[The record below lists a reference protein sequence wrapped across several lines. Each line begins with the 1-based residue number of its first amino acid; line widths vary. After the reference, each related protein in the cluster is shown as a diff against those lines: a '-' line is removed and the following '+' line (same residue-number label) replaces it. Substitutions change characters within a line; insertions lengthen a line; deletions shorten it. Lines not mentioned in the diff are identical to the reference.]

1 MKARD
6 FPRSLWGENPL
17 AAYLVG
23 LCPALAVS
31 NRLSNALLLGAVM
44 LFALLGTGIVSVALE
59 RLVPP
64 GLRHTANL
72 RPGAH
77 LRHTAHLRLGA
88 RLLVASAL
96 VTAAQRFLWAL
107 APTLSAGLGI
117 YLPLLAVNCLL
128 LGSSGV
134 ESWTQGALE
143 AARRGAAFAV
153 VLACLALV
161 REVLGAG
168 TITLF
173 PFGRFGGVVSVP
185 WLPPAR
191 VLAAAPGALLLL
203 GYASALVR
211 WRRGGRQ

>member
-1 MKARD
+1 MNAGD
-6 FPRSLWGENPL
+6 FPRRLWGENPL

-31 NRLSNALLLGAVM
+31 NRLAGALLLAAVM
-44 LFALLGTGIVSVALE
+44 LFALLGTGIASVALE
-59 RLVPP
+59 RLLPP
-64 GLRHTANL
+64 R
-72 RPGAH
+72 
-77 LRHTAHLRLGA
+77 LRLPA

-96 VTAAQRFLWAL
+96 VSAAQHLLGTA

-128 LGSSGV
+128 LGSA
-134 ESWTQGALE
+134 GAGSFSQEVLE
-143 AARRGAAFAV
+143 AAGRGAAFASA
-153 VLACLALV
+153 LAAIALV

-173 PFGRFGGVVSVP
+173 PVGHFRGLVSIRG
-185 WLPPAR
+185 LPPAR

-211 WRRGGRQ
+211 RHGRSSK

>member
-1 MKARD
+1 VKARD

-31 NRLSNALLLGAVM
+31 NRLANALLLGAVM
-44 LFALLGTGIVSVALE
+44 LFALLGTGIASVALE
-59 RLVPP
+59 RLLPS
-64 GLRHTANL
+64 R
-72 RPGAH
+72 
-77 LRHTAHLRLGA
+77 LRLAAALRLSA

-96 VTAAQRFLWAL
+96 VTAAQRFLWVL
-107 APTLSAGLGI
+107 APAFEAGLGI

-128 LGSSGV
+128 LSSSGAG
-134 ESWTQGALE
+134 SWSQGALE
-143 AARRGAAFAV
+143 AAGRAAAFAA
-153 VLACLALV
+153 VLVCLALV
-161 REVLGAG
+161 REVLGTG

-173 PFGRFGGVVSVP
+173 PVGRFRGVLSVGG
-185 WLPPAR
+185 LPPAR

-211 WRRGGRQ
+211 RGRRRRQ